1 MLLCSHA
8 FLNRFEEAVP
18 LDRQHARQDFTE
30 GSIPRHLI
38 TFAIPMFLGNAL
50 QALYNTVDSI
60 WVGQFLGRN
69 GLAAVS
75 VSFPVIFATVAM
87 AMGIAMAT
95 TALVAQHAGAKDMPM
110 VRKTVTNSL
119 LITAALGVVLSVIGV
134 SVRVPLLRLI
144 RTPQE
149 AMAQAQSY
157 LGIVMAGVTATFFYN
172 AVSAILRGLGD
183 SRTPLIF
190 LTYATVLNIIL
201 DPLMIFGVWPF
212 PRMGVSGAAL
222 ATVVAQAISAFLG
235 IRYMAKI
242 GLIKWERQEWT
253 LDTQIVGQTF
263 GIGLPAGIQQII
275 VSMGMLTVTSLVN
288 RFGAV
293 VTAAFGVGGRLD
305 QFVTMPAMTVGLS
318 VTALVGQNLG
328 ARKFERVREV
338 VRSSVYLTTGITGVI
353 SIIVIAIPQVLLR
366 MFTSDAAVMAE
377 GTKYLRTFGFAYIPM
392 ALMFTLAGIMRG
404 AGDTVPS
411 MIISIVTLWVV
422 RVPAAFYLSRI
433 FGSRGLWLG
442 MAASPV
448 IGTALNYAYYLSG
461 RWKRRVLT
469 RDTFQRANLPDI
481 QD

>member
-1 MLLCSHA
+1 M
-8 FLNRFEEAVP
+8 NQFEEAIP
-18 LDRQHARQDFTE
+18 LDRQHSRQDFTE

-69 GLAAVS
+69 ALAAVS
-75 VSFPVIFATVAM
+75 VSFPVIFATIAV
-87 AMGIAMAT
+87 AMGITMAT

-119 LITAALGVVLSVIGV
+119 LITAALGVVSSIVGV
-134 SVRVPLLRLI
+134 SLRIPLLRLI
-144 RTPQE
+144 RTPPE
-149 AMAQAQSY
+149 AIAQAQSY
-157 LGIVMAGVTATFFYN
+157 LGIVMAGITATFFYN

-212 PRMGVSGAAL
+212 PRMGVAGAAL
-222 ATVVAQAISAFLG
+222 ATVIAQALSAFLG
-235 IRYMAKI
+235 IRHMAKT
-242 GLIKWERQEWT
+242 GLIKWEREEWA
-253 LDTQIVGQTF
+253 LDGQIVKQTF

-328 ARKFERVREV
+328 ARKFDRVREV
-338 VRSSVYLTTGITGVI
+338 VRSSVLLTVAITGAI
-353 SIIVIAIPQVLLR
+353 SIIVLAIPQVLLR
-366 MFTSDAAVMAE
+366 MFTSDGAVIVE
-377 GTKYLRTFGFAYIPM
+377 GTKYLRTLGFAYIPM
-392 ALMFTLAGIMRG
+392 GLMFTLAGILRG

-411 MIISIVTLWVV
+411 MIISLVTLWGV
-422 RVPAAFYLSRI
+422 RVPAALFLSRI
-433 FGSRGLWLG
+433 FGSEGLWLG
-442 MAASPV
+442 MAVSPV
-448 IGTALNYAYYLSG
+448 MGSLLNYAYYLSG
-461 RWKRRVLT
+461 RWKNRVLT
-469 RDTFQRANLPDI
+469 RSTFRREDLPVPDI